1 MCREPS
7 THTYR
12 PCAGTRPDIRPYP
25 YRQPPTLPVPPTSD
39 PPNSFTPG
47 EFIRGRVLRY
57 LIPLRSSDE
66 IVRCHGS
73 ETNPT
78 NRTHAPTPP
87 NHVDSPSLNR
97 RRVACLC
104 LPFITCLCIPPIA
117 CLSRRFARVSAVGSH
132 GSQPSVRTGLSRR
145 FTRVSAVGSHGSQP
159 SVRSLLMPS
168 VQPDAISRQEA
179 AHRRTTAAHTWQW
192 VWSNCSHSSAHAS
205 HASAQIPAR
214 SA

>member
-132 GSQPSVRTGLSRR
+132 GSQPSVHTSLSRPFVACLCR
-145 FTRVSAVGSHGSQP
+145 PFSRTPSRDRRLRTVEPPLHTPGSGCG
-159 SVRSLLMPS
+159 RT
-168 VQPDAISRQEA
+168 ARIR
-179 AHRRTTAAHTWQW
+179 RRTPHTRP
-192 VWSNCSHSSAHAS
+192 H
-205 HASAQIPAR
+205 R
-214 SA
+214 SRRGRRDTRSYGP